1 MTTFKLL
8 YLLYMNM
15 VTLHLIIYIHLSL
28 FSNIK
33 RILLSNLNIHH
44 YKITMCIMVS
54 LKNNLDINSIF
65 FRGKKCLG
73 NIGCSIVQL
82 CL

>member
-15 VTLHLIIYIHLSL
+15 VTLHLIIYIHLS
-28 FSNIK
+28 FCANIK
-33 RILLSNLNIHH
+33 RILLSNLSIHH

-65 FRGKKCLG
+65 FQMEEMFR
-73 NIGCSIVQL
+73 
-82 CL
+82 